1 MEKKLQRQKP
11 RWLWMAVSSDRLE
24 LPLAVAESAGELAKM
39 LGISVSNV
47 YRSCERRAS
56 GKIKGYKIIK
66 TRWR

>member
-1 MEKKLQRQKP
+1 M
-11 RWLWMAVSSDRLE
+11 SSDRLE